1 MHSTSLQCHLNVL
14 SISTHLVSF
23 HFISFSFSF
32 HFISFHSVIH
42 CTPSLKSFHLW
53 HWWHEMISFY
63 TCLFPCSQFM
73 PIPFNETSALPCA
86 GTTVTRRIE
95 TWKEFQLH
103 IEFLGMHTRAHT
115 HIDNRPPA
123 ISCPFCCVSFPHGAI
138 SPTTAGLQLCLPPLP
153 FVQKSLK
160 STEPQTKFLEL
171 SGVICS
177 FRGAYAKTW
186 PNSAP
191 ATHILHAFLSFFG
204 DFERKWS

>member
-115 HIDNRPPA
+115 HWQQAACYIMPFLLCF
-123 ISCPFCCVSFPHGAI
+123 ISPWCNLTHYWRFTTVSPTPTFRSKKPQVHWATDKVLGAI
-138 SPTTAGLQLCLPPLP
+138 RCHLQLPWCIRKDLTKLCTRYPHTACI
-153 FVQKSLK
+153 FV
-160 STEPQTKFLEL
+160 
-171 SGVICS
+171 I
-177 FRGAYAKTW
+177 
-186 PNSAP
+186 
-191 ATHILHAFLSFFG
+191 FF
-204 DFERKWS
+204 WAQMVLV

>member
-103 IEFLGMHTRAHT
+103 IEFLGMHTRTHT
-115 HIDNRPPA
+115 HIDN
-123 ISCPFCCVSFPHGAI
+123 GAI
-138 SPTTAGLQLCLPPLP
+138 SPTTGGLQLCLPPLP

-191 ATHILHAFLSFFG
+191 ATHILHAFLSFF
-204 DFERKWS
+204 FERKWS